1 MYEIPRSSRLIFGST
16 PSLLNSEQSSI
27 LRLSSHAVAH
37 ERPLFSGATAEPM
50 NSSMQFPYAQPVN
63 VSSKGSSFIVYKQ
76 HGNTSVPKIPRT
88 RSREKSIENE
98 KLCLYAPR
106 QKKQASD
113 HNDKLC
119 LPRAALDLKQEAMLR
134 GVQQRLFRGAKTNS
148 SELVEITLREYAKLG
163 VEEQELL
170 TFPEKDSHGNDVFHH
185 AARHNRV
192 EIFSALVDNL
202 VVNFDRR
209 NSKGETP
216 LMIASTYGHYACAK
230 LLVKVSIDPNAE
242 DPHGYTALDRTII
255 RSHKSTSCV
264 LMNNPKVIPKSA
276 TDLNNEASD
285 SSLNLMNTPS
295 LVNINIPSELKPKNQ
310 ENFPSVYSSF
320 RTIKIPETS
329 SRTSKANLQ
338 PELKPTPAPSTKS
351 KEIEPNVLFPKQS
364 TSPNKTNTE
373 KNKLTVKLRALGILK
388 SSRQGATSL
397 SGSRQVQPKIQ
408 NSQLLVKILKP
419 QKFDLKNED
428 STQRSGIFDSI
439 TKAPETSA
447 SETGICAPR
456 MPKKPK
462 PLPQAIQDFIKR
474 YTKGEKSSKHQSM
487 ASIESGSR
495 DRLSQFMPSR
505 MLSTTNGTTITE
517 PSGLVSFIRSKEA
530 SQQTILGSNPLSFSD
545 LPHRSEKD
553 C

>member
-1 MYEIPRSSRLIFGST
+1 MSEIPRSSRLIFGST

-37 ERPLFSGATAEPM
+37 DRPLFPGAAVEPM
-50 NSSMQFPYAQPVN
+50 GSNMQFPYVQPVN

-113 HNDKLC
+113 YNDKPT

-134 GVQQRLFRGAKTNS
+134 GIQQRLFRGAKSNS
-148 SELVEITLREYAKLG
+148 SELIDATLREYAKLG

-170 TFPEKDSHGNDVFHH
+170 IFPEKDSHGNDVFHH

-192 EIFSALVDNL
+192 DIFSALVDSL

-209 NSKGETP
+209 NLKGETP

-242 DPHGYTALDRTII
+242 DPQGYTALDRTII
-255 RSHKSTSCV
+255 RNQKTTSFV
-264 LMNNPKVIPKSA
+264 LMNNPKVIPRSSS
-276 TDLNNEASD
+276 DVNNEASD
-285 SSLNLMNTPS
+285 SPLNFNNTPS
-295 LVNINIPSELKPKNQ
+295 LANINVTNDLKPKNQ
-310 ENFPSVYSSF
+310 ESFPLVYSSF

-329 SRTSKANLQ
+329 SRTLKINPPAEQ
-338 PELKPTPAPSTKS
+338 KPTPAPSTKS
-351 KEIEPNVLFPKQS
+351 KEIESKVLFPKQS
-364 TSPNKTNTE
+364 SSPSKASME
-373 KNKLTVKLRALGILK
+373 KNKITTKLRVLGILK
-388 SSRQGATSL
+388 SSRQGGASL
-397 SGSRQVQPKIQ
+397 SGSRQIQPKIQ

-419 QKFDLKNED
+419 QKFGLKNED
-428 STQRSGIFDSI
+428 NSQRSGILDS
-439 TKAPETSA
+439 TMKAPETSA
-447 SETGICAPR
+447 SDTGFRVPK

-462 PLPQAIQDFIKR
+462 PLPQAIQDFIKKFS
-474 YTKGEKSSKHQSM
+474 KGDKSSKHQSM
-487 ASIESGSR
+487 ASIESSSR
-495 DRLSQFMPSR
+495 DRLSQFVPSR
-505 MLSTTNGTTITE
+505 ILSTTNGTIITE
-517 PSGLVSFIRSKEA
+517 PSGLVSFIRSKEV
-530 SQQTILGSNPLSFSD
+530 SQQTILGSNPLSLSD